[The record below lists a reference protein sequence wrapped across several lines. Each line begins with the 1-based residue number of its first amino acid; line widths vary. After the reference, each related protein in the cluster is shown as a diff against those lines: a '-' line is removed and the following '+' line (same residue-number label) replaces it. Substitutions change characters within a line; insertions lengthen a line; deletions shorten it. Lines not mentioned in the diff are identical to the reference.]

1 MNDRSVHDVQA
12 MVPRPEHPGPDALFG
27 DLLDHLVRTSS
38 LSHREAQQVVVE
50 VLAYFNEPL
59 EVFVRRRHS
68 ELQQKGLAN
77 PAIFAEIAGE
87 LTWWRLAAPAVSE
100 RQIRRMIYG

>member
-1 MNDRSVHDVQA
+1 MTPRNVHDVQA
-12 MVPRPEHPGPDALFG
+12 MAPRPDAAGPETPFG
-27 DLLDHLVRTSS
+27 DLLDHLVRNSS
-38 LSHREAQQVVVE
+38 LSHREAQQVVAE

-68 ELQQKGLAN
+68 ELQQRGLAN

-87 LTWWRLAAPAVSE
+87 LTWWRVAAPTLSE
-100 RQIRRMIYG
+100 RQIRRIIYG